1 MVNESIIKG
10 MTRRRF
16 VTVCLGWILG
26 LFLLSSCGSRKMKQ
40 VSLPADFKGPKELGR
55 IYGVKITKEESGIN
69 YTRQLLDTRL
79 VDDKLYFYPI
89 ANTEL
94 FKNDK
99 LKQNPG
105 WD

>member
-1 MVNESIIKG
+1 M
-10 MTRRRF
+10 RA
-16 VTVCLGWILG
+16 
-26 LFLLSSCGSRKMKQ
+26 
-40 VSLPADFKGPKELGR
+40 SLPHLCRELDLQLVMRTSLLGSSSLERAGR
-55 IYGVKITKEESGIN
+55 LKDIYGVKITKEESGIN